1 MGRAYLAG
9 AQRAS
14 CWRLE
19 ETRWVRCEVTD
30 LGRGAGDGRGEE
42 VELEAV
48 GAAVAGGGELSGGI
62 AAEALTGGG
71 EGAAG
76 EEHGCGIGDDG
87 DVAGDTRLT
96 GVSAGIDVLAKLKV
110 GPPGAWASNSPSRR
124 DVESSPET
132 TS

>member
-48 GAAVAGGGELSGGI
+48 GAAVAGGGEFSGGI

-76 EEHGCGIGDDG
+76 EEHGCGIGDG
-87 DVAGDTRLT
+87 YFRIKMTLKKVVCSWTRRCRSEDQSL
-96 GVSAGIDVLAKLKV
+96 LV
-110 GPPGAWASNSPSRR
+110 GLW
-124 DVESSPET
+124 V
-132 TS
+132 